1 MSRIGQFLGRRDA
14 LPPFP
19 HGSYRAG
26 SLRGSVAFARGRWR
40 WLWSAAL
47 GVVLELLPDF
57 LEEVLV
63 GAGAGEVDE
72 DTARTNFYLRANF
85 EEFEADGTAGGFG
98 QTRALKSDT
107 AQGVYQGIGSGG
119 KP

>member
-1 MSRIGQFLGRRDA
+1 MVSSAGGSVGVVARLFGRGLGR
-14 LPPFP
+14 
-19 HGSYRAG
+19 GS
-26 SLRGSVAFARGRWR
+26 
-40 WLWSAAL
+40 
-47 GVVLELLPDF
+47 
-57 LEEVLV
+57 
-63 GAGAGEVDE
+63 AGEVDE

-107 AQGVYQGIGSGG
+107 AQGVYQGVGGGG